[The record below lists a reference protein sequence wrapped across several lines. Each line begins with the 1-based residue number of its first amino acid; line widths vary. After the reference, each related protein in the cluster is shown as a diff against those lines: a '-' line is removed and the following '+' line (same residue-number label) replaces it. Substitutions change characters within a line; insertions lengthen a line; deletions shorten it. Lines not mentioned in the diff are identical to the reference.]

1 MPTTEQV
8 QLIPL
13 AKLHVSEHNTRQPKT
28 SEPSI
33 KELAKSLKAEQKTP
47 ILVRPHPTKK
57 GHYEIAAGARRY
69 TAACAAELKT
79 LKAIVREYDDATFEE
94 TILTENLQ
102 REDPDPVAEAI
113 LLRRLIDR
121 GQSLKEIAAALGKS
135 DTWATRRAK
144 LANLHPQL
152 LEHWR
157 KGDLTH
163 FSAAMM
169 EPLAALPE
177 SGQEKVAESLERY
190 CQLKNANSRADV
202 ENYIFR
208 HVTNCLDVPWLEDP
222 RTFVENCGPGCT
234 HDSSKQGKLFDA
246 GGKKEGCGNCL
257 NTSCFLKRQQ
267 LYIDAEYDRLCAEE
281 SLPVVAHDS
290 VTIKGAE
297 YKQDYDYS
305 TTYTKTPRN
314 KGDKKVLLY
323 ENGALTLAYA
333 ASEKSGRQ
341 SEEKELLTPEKK
353 QENKT
358 KTLQGKRWIR
368 VREKLLAA
376 LGEAPY
382 EKLTAPIDHLIA
394 VFGLPFR
401 ETSWP
406 QTPVDGGLW
415 NYIHNPTAFPIR
427 DISNAE
433 TYGYM
438 NRRPD
443 FTGED
448 GPREQALWPAVR
460 QVLLGLIPPPHRV
473 SDAEAFAETYRE
485 IAKLIDFPIEAEKYA
500 ADLEIPPPKSW
511 GKVDPHTLEAI

>member
-1 MPTTEQV
+1 MTTTEQV

-13 AKLHVSEHNTRQPKT
+13 TKLHVSEHNTRQPKAT
-28 SEPSI
+28 EPSI

-47 ILVRPHPTKK
+47 ILVRPHPAKK

-69 TAACAAELKT
+69 TAALAAELKT

-163 FSAAMM
+163 FSAAMI

-177 SGQEKVAESLERY
+177 AAQEQVVEKLKGY
-190 CQLKNANSRADV
+190 CHLDRAKSRADV
-202 ENYIFR
+202 ESYIFSQI
-208 HVTNCLDVPWLEDP
+208 TNSLDVPWLEDP
-222 RTFVENCGPGCT
+222 RTFVENCGPGCG
-234 HDSSKQGKLFDA
+234 HDSSKQGKLFDDS
-246 GGKKEGCGNCL
+246 GKKEGCGNCL

-267 LYIDAEYDRLCAEE
+267 LYLDAEYDRLCAEE
-281 SLPVVAHDS
+281 SLPVVARNS
-290 VTIKGAE
+290 LTIKGAE

-323 ENGALTLAYA
+323 ENGTLTPAYV
-333 ASEKSGRQ
+333 SNGKSNDADEQ
-341 SEEKELLTPEKK
+341 KEALTPEQK
-353 QENKT
+353 QENKI
-358 KTLQGKRWIR
+358 KTLQGKRWIL
-368 VREKLLAA
+368 VREKLVAA

-401 ETSWP
+401 ETSMA
-406 QTPVDGGLW
+406 TKPVDEGLW
-415 NYIHNPTAFPIR
+415 NYIHNPSAFPVR
-427 DISNAE
+427 DE
-433 TYGYM
+433 VEQEWGGTKL
-438 NRRPD
+438 D

-448 GPREQALWPAVR
+448 SPSREQALWPAVR

-473 SDAEAFAETYRE
+473 SDAEKFAETYRE